1 MIVQVTLGICGS
13 YVAVARGSN
22 KENAM
27 LTTLASAGLL
37 AQALPGGLIG
47 LAVLFFIIAIIAY
60 VLGARGVAGM
70 SAGIGRTLL
79 FVFLVLA
86 VILVIVGLV
95 QG

>member
-1 MIVQVTLGICGS
+1 
-13 YVAVARGSN
+13 
-22 KENAM
+22 M

-37 AQALPGGLIG
+37 AQALPGGLVG

-95 QG
+95 R

>member
-1 MIVQVTLGICGS
+1 
-13 YVAVARGSN
+13 
-22 KENAM
+22 M

-37 AQALPGGLIG
+37 AQAIPGGLVG